1 MKDPE
6 EFAEKSE
13 DTSDLSGKEPQKWYF
28 APWAIVTLII
38 CFGPLGLIPLW
49 LRPKTKMRIKVLVS
63 AVVAILAYLM
73 MREVLWVYK
82 TLMVYYRDLGE
93 VI

>member
-6 EFAEKSE
+6 ESRERSE
-13 DTSDLSGKEPQKWYF
+13 NTGDLNEREVRKWYF

-49 LRPKTKMRIKVLVS
+49 LRPKTKMYIKVLVS
-63 AVVAILAYLM
+63 TAVAAATYLM
-73 MREVLWVYK
+73 MREVFWVYK
-82 TLMVYYRDLGE
+82 TLMVYYKELGE
-93 VI
+93 LI